1 MNTNY
6 SIEKEKKKIREI
18 KKRNALSLLIFLLLV
33 LACAIIS
40 HFLPEKAEHQ
50 EHIPQQDTVIIVKL
64 RQRPFT

>member
-40 HFLPEKAEHQ
+40 PFLPEQAEHQ
-50 EHIPQQDTVIIVKL
+50 VPIPQQDTVIFDK
-64 RQRPFT
+64 

>member
-33 LACAIIS
+33 LACVIIS

-50 EHIPQQDTVIIVKL
+50 VSIPQQDTAIIVK
-64 RQRPFT
+64 

>member
-33 LACAIIS
+33 LAGAIIS
-40 HFLPEKAEHQ
+40 HFLPEIAAHQ
-50 EHIPQQDTVIIVKL
+50 VSIPQQDTAIIVK
-64 RQRPFT
+64 